1 MSKQIEE
8 VLIIKEQ
15 GCYYG
20 VNTEEVE
27 QILRVQNITPMAMTP
42 MEIRGLCS
50 IEGSIVCTLD
60 FSYLL
65 DKKRAELVDTD
76 AFKARQITIR
86 AEKYNFSLLVSEV
99 INSVEVDQ
107 SKMEYVDDQED
118 AIVALLKYQDEII
131 QIVSIETLI
140 KDIALPTYTSREVRD
155 ISSSGNT
162 NEASSHLK
170 RYLFFTMAKE
180 KYALEVDAI
189 REIISL
195 PESLTAIAESSD
207 EILGMISLRE
217 DLLVVADLRTY
228 YDLEANNS
236 EKNRVIV
243 SQHLGRHVGV
253 LVDEIVDIQDVEID
267 RIEGMPENFKDKKIG
282 GVLHMD
288 DSLISIVNTE
298 VIRTLVNEQSHLI
311 SDKEK
316 EKAKVE
322 EQEVGESNLEV
333 VIFKMNNEEYA
344 FNIDDVNEIIDMTDI
359 TPVADSLEY
368 IKGVINIRGQV
379 ISIASLYGV
388 LDIEENTNIDQKI
401 IITNVNGNSIGFVV
415 DKVNDVMDIKASEVK
430 SETNEDSRLF
440 SNILQLDGGKR
451 LVMMFDTDALMASLS
466 EEEGVA

>member
-1 MSKQIEE
+1 MSKKIEE

-42 MEIRGLCS
+42 TAIRGLCS

-65 DKKRAELVDTD
+65 DKKSDLVDTE

-107 SKMEYVDDQED
+107 SKMEYVEDQED
-118 AIVALLKYQDEII
+118 AIVALLKYNDDII

-140 KDIALPTYTSREVRD
+140 KDIALPSYTSKEVRD
-155 ISSSGNT
+155 ISAGGT
-162 NEASSHLK
+162 VDEVSSHLK

-180 KYALEVDAI
+180 RYALEVDAI

-236 EKNRVIV
+236 DKNRVIV
-243 SQHLGRHVGV
+243 SQHLGRHIGV
-253 LVDEIVDIQDVEID
+253 LVDEIVDIQDVEIN
-267 RIEGMPENFKDKKIG
+267 RIEGMPENFKDKKIA

-288 DSLISIVNTE
+288 DTLISIVNTE
-298 VIRTLVNEQSHLI
+298 VIRALVNEQSHLI
-311 SDKEK
+311 SDQEKSKEK
-316 EKAKVE
+316 EKE
-322 EQEVGESNLEV
+322 INTSESNLEV

-379 ISIASLYGV
+379 ISIASLYGI
-388 LDIEENTNIDQKI
+388 LNIDENTKIDQKI
-401 IITNVNGNSIGFVV
+401 IITSVNGSSIGFVV
-415 DKVNDVMDIKASEVK
+415 DKVNDVMDIKADEVK
-430 SETNEDSRLF
+430 NADEERRLF
-440 SNILQLDGGKR
+440 SNILQLDGGDR
-451 LVMMFDTDALMASLS
+451 LVMMFDIDALMSSL
-466 EEEGVA
+466 ENTEGVA